1 MPLKTF
7 TEIRPHFIFYF
18 LDSHTNEVT
27 ITFSCTFQL
36 SRHTALV
43 PLWVTGKPGSLKA
56 YCPIAWTSV
65 PSKITL
71 FLLYHNHQSY
81 SNYFFFFLFFLLQ
94 ITQSLLIPFFLLFCI
109 QLPSFS
115 SLPFFPLLTSFCIPC
130 QHTQWFIMHHDCCG
144 IPLPLRQTTSV
155 PKVMKCK
162 QKPWT
167 VRTGLELLRAFLS
180 HMLATTPFGVA
191 M

>member
-1 MPLKTF
+1 MRSQLHSVARFSSPGTL
-7 TEIRPHFIFYF
+7 PWF
-18 LDSHTNEVT
+18 LFELQAS
-27 ITFSCTFQL
+27 L
-36 SRHTALV
+36 ALWRHTAQL
-43 PLWVTGKPGSLKA
+43 PGL
-56 YCPIAWTSV
+56 
-65 PSKITL
+65 L
-71 FLLYHNHQSY
+71 FLAKLH
-81 SNYFFFFLFFLLQ
+81 YFFSITITKVIQIIFSFFFFFLLQ